1 MDTDGWYLGTIE
13 LMSFSWAPQNF
24 AACDGSTVPLQQNQA
39 LYSLIGPYFTG
50 SNYPSAFAL
59 PDLRGRMPL
68 GQGAGPGLSSRAIAQ
83 TQGAEQ
89 VTLTAANLPPHEHQ
103 VALGGSASASGS
115 TMAAAGSGGG
125 VSPMLSGIA
134 GEGRPMSVMPPS
146 LTLNYV
152 IAIAGWFPPRQ

>member
-1 MDTDGWYLGTIE
+1 MNPLPYIGSIE
-13 LMSFSWAPQNF
+13 LMGFAFAPGDWAT
-24 AACDGSTVPLQQNQA
+24 CDGSIVPLQQNQA
-39 LYSLIGPYFTG
+39 LYALIGPYFTG
-50 SNYPSAFAL
+50 SNPSAFAL
-59 PDLRGRMPL
+59 PDLRGRMPM
-68 GQGAGPGLSSRAIAQ
+68 GQGIGPGLSSRVVAQ

-89 VTLTAANLPPHEHQ
+89 VTLTAVNLPPHEHQ

-125 VSPMLSGIA
+125 PSPMLSGIA

-152 IAIAGWFPPRQ
+152 IAIEGWFPPRQ

>member
-1 MDTDGWYLGTIE
+1 MDTFWFMGSIE
-13 LMSFSWAPQNF
+13 LMSFSWAPQNW
-24 AACDGSTVPLQQNQA
+24 ATCDGSIVPLQQNQA

-59 PDLRGRMPL
+59 PDLRGRTAM
-68 GQGAGPGLSSRAIAQ
+68 GQGAGPGLSPREMYQS
-83 TQGAEQ
+83 QGAEQ
-89 VTLTAANLPPHEHQ
+89 VTLTAANLPPHEHP

-125 VSPMLSGIA
+125 PSPMPSGIA

-152 IAIAGWFPPRQ
+152 IAIAGWYPPRQ

>member
-1 MDTDGWYLGTIE
+1 MDTFWIMGSIE
-13 LMSFSWAPQNF
+13 LMSFSWAPQNW
-24 AACDGSTVPLQQNQA
+24 ATCDGSIVPLQQNEA

-50 SNYPSAFAL
+50 SNPSAFAL

-115 TMAAAGSGGG
+115 TMAAAGSGA
-125 VSPMLSGIA
+125 VSPMPSGIA
-134 GEGRPMSVMPPS
+134 GEGQPMSVMPPS
-146 LTLNYV
+146 LVLNYL
-152 IAIAGWFPPRQ
+152 IAVEGWFPSRQ

>member
-1 MDTDGWYLGTIE
+1 MDTFWIMGSIE
-13 LMSFSWAPQNF
+13 LMSFSFAPQNW
-24 AACDGSTVPLQQNQA
+24 ATCDGSIVPLQQNEA

-103 VALGGSASASGS
+103 VALGGSASASGG
-115 TMAAAGSGGG
+115 TMAAAGSGA
-125 VSPMLSGIA
+125 VSPMPSGIA
-134 GEGRPMSVMPPS
+134 GEGQPMSVMPPS
-146 LTLNYV
+146 LVLNYL
-152 IAIAGWFPPRQ
+152 IAVEGWFPSRQ

>member
-1 MDTDGWYLGTIE
+1 MDTFWFMGSIE
-13 LMSFSWAPQNF
+13 LMSFSWAPQNW
-24 AACDGSTVPLQQNQA
+24 ATCDGSIVPLQQNEA

-59 PDLRGRMPL
+59 PDLRGRMAM

-89 VTLTAANLPPHEHQ
+89 LTLTAANLPPHEHQ
-103 VALGGSASASGS
+103 VALGGSASASGG
-115 TMAAAGSGGG
+115 TMAAAGSGA
-125 VSPMLSGIA
+125 VSPMPSGIA
-134 GEGRPMSVMPPS
+134 GEGQPMSVMPPS

-152 IAIAGWFPPRQ
+152 IAITGWFPARQ

>member
-1 MDTDGWYLGTIE
+1 MDTFWIMGSIE
-13 LMSFSWAPQNF
+13 LMSFSFAPQNW
-24 AACDGSTVPLQQNQA
+24 ATCDGSIVPLQQNVA

-103 VALGGSASASGS
+103 VALGGSASASGG
-115 TMAAAGSGGG
+115 TMAAAGSGA
-125 VSPMLSGIA
+125 VSPMPSGIA
-134 GEGRPMSVMPPS
+134 GEGQPMSVMPPS
-146 LTLNYV
+146 LVLNYL
-152 IAIAGWFPPRQ
+152 IAVEGWFPSRQ

>member
-1 MDTDGWYLGTIE
+1 MDTSSWYLGSIE
-13 LMSFSWAPQNF
+13 LMGFQYVPQCF
-24 AACDGSTVPLQQNQA
+24 AACDGSIVPVQQNNA
-39 LYSLIGPYFTG
+39 LYAVIGPYFAG
-50 SNYPSAFAL
+50 SDYSSVFAL

-89 VTLTAANLPPHEHQ
+89 VTLTATNLPPHEHP

-115 TMAAAGSGGG
+115 TMAAAGSGA
-125 VSPMLSGIA
+125 VSPMPSGIA
-134 GEGRPMSVMPPS
+134 GEGQPMSVMPPS

-152 IAIAGWFPPRQ
+152 IAVQGWFPVRQ

>member
-1 MDTDGWYLGTIE
+1 MDTFWIMGSIE
-13 LMSFSWAPQNF
+13 LMSFSWAPQNW
-24 AACDGSTVPLQQNQA
+24 ATCDGSIVPLQQNEA

-103 VALGGSASASGS
+103 VALGGSASASGG
-115 TMAAAGSGGG
+115 TMAAAGSGA
-125 VSPMLSGIA
+125 VSPMPSGIA
-134 GEGRPMSVMPPS
+134 GEGQPMSVMPPS
-146 LTLNYV
+146 LVLNYL
-152 IAIAGWFPPRQ
+152 IAVEGWFPSRQ